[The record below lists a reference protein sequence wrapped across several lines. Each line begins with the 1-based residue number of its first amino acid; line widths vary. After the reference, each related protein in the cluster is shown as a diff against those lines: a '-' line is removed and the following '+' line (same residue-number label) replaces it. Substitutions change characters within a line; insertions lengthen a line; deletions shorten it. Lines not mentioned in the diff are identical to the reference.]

1 MTYTIPGA
9 AAQSFDLTESG
20 YTPPTGMA
28 VGFAMQLPLE
38 PLGYVVPAAN
48 ALDFNLDESGYI
60 PPPGTA
66 AEFSIGEGGGPP
78 DPGIIYPIPP
88 AFMIASGIGI
98 TLTSGTPA
106 SAAGIRYNP
115 TPAHHAV
122 RRALRAGPAA
132 NQHDSRAAQGWDKVA
147 GKDQGAERSRHSWE
161 QSTPKDPASAPQGW
175 DKVAGKDELRGG
187 PSQAWDDS
195 ILPVDGQAANPWRVP
210 AFKDVIDQQEHADSD
225 KFWERP
231 PPPKAAGYY
240 LPGSTDFNLATAYTV
255 PAANAVDF
263 NAVPEEGGSTPE
275 VIQPP
280 TRPVDAG
287 RDWQSWATNVPAD
300 VRYRH
305 PWDRKPRI
313 GTEVEW
319 DYDQEPP
326 LPDKPPAPAPE
337 IREAYYYMNASSLT
351 TTDGTPL
358 EFAELSIELDIDS
371 FSWALSCT
379 ILNRASMDLIRP
391 GPSGPVEVI
400 AKVNNKTW
408 RFMVERYRRRSTHP
422 KETYTI
428 SGSSL
433 TQLLAHPF
441 SAKASAQIDT
451 PTNALQVAQGVLE
464 NTGFTIEWDMSLAD
478 YTIPAGA
485 WGYQD
490 KTPIEVID
498 ELVKAAGGIVTP
510 ALGLSKIYAQQ
521 RYREAP
527 PWYWPQIDPA
537 RLDFQ
542 VADSMILG
550 LESEWQPSPEYR
562 GVYVSGISHGVA
574 VEVRKTGT
582 DGTPWAADN
591 YDNLN
596 LSTQQCRGRGISIL
610 GQSGAQEIVTIELPV
625 PTSGAPGLVIPGQWG
640 EIQDTANPSQSWR
653 GLVLSN
659 RVSVSQPGASRATQ
673 TLRLERHHY

>member
-1 MTYTIPGA
+1 MTYPVPGA
-9 AAQSFDLTESG
+9 TAVNFDLSEAPYKPSLYPPPPSYA
-20 YTPPTGMA
+20 YT
-28 VGFAMQLPLE
+28 
-38 PLGYVVPAAN
+38 VPAAN
-48 ALDFNLDESGYI
+48 VLNFDLSQSPYTPTADF
-60 PPPGTA
+60 
-66 AEFSIGEGGGPP
+66 GGGGEPP
-78 DPGIIYPIPP
+78 DPGIDYPIPP
-88 AFMIASGIGI
+88 AFMVSSGMGV
-98 TLTSGTPA
+98 TLASGTPA
-106 SAAGIRYNP
+106 SEAGSYYSL
-115 TPAHHAV
+115 TPAQHVV
-122 RRALRAGPAA
+122 RRALRSGPAA
-132 NQHDSRAAQGWDKVA
+132 NEYDSRAAQGWGKVA
-147 GKDQGAERSRHSWE
+147 SKDQAAEWARHAWG
-161 QSTPKDPASAPQGW
+161 QSAPNDAASAAQGW
-175 DKVAGKDELRGG
+175 DPVPVKDDLHGG
-187 PSQAWDDS
+187 PPQAWDDS
-195 ILPVDGQAANPWRVP
+195 IEPIDSQAANPWNVP
-210 AFKDVIDQQEHADSD
+210 AFKDVTDQQAHADSD
-225 KFWERP
+225 KYWERP
-231 PPPKAAGYY
+231 PPQDGPALYIPTANFN
-240 LPGSTDFNLATAYTV
+240 LQQSPHVMPGSQALDFDLQ
-255 PAANAVDF
+255 PSGDG
-263 NAVPEEGGSTPE
+263 PEPVEII
-275 VIQPP
+275 VP

-305 PWDRKPRI
+305 PWDRKPRL
-313 GTEVEW
+313 GSEVEW

-337 IREAYYYMNASSLT
+337 IKEAYYYMNASSLT

-358 EFAELSIELDIDS
+358 EFAELGIELDIDS

-379 ILNRASMDLIRP
+379 ILNRASMDLVRP

-433 TQLLAHPF
+433 TQLLAHPY
-441 SAKASAQIDT
+441 SAKASAQIET
-451 PTNALQVAQGVLE
+451 PTNALQVAQGVLQ
-464 NTGFTIEWDMSLAD
+464 NTGFTIEWDTSLAD

-527 PWYWPQIDPA
+527 PWYWPQIDPS

-673 TLRLERHHY
+673 TIRLERHHY